1 MVKALAV
8 ASSSPGRMNFMRIMP
23 SSSRPNYL
31 LNLKLKPTGA
41 ALCAPAPLSQEVDVG
56 IICEPCN
63 GRGWLLCDFCQGQKT
78 NVKAQ
83 NNRIYR
89 RCPSCRAV
97 GYVLCSKCKVF
108 KCVTF
113 PNYDD
118 GQDLV
123 L

>member
-41 ALCAPAPLSQEVDVG
+41 ALCAPAPLSQEV
-56 IICEPCN
+56 
-63 GRGWLLCDFCQGQKT
+63 
-78 NVKAQ
+78 
-83 NNRIYR
+83 
-89 RCPSCRAV
+89 

-118 GQDLV
+118 GEDLV